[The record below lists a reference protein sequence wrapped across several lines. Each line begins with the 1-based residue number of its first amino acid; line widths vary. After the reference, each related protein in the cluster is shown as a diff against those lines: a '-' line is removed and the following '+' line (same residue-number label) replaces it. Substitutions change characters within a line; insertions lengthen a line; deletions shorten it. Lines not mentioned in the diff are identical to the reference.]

1 MRAHLRR
8 RCPAG
13 DARRLPRRCVFTQ
26 VRHEGQRRHAAL
38 IAGRR
43 QHISRR
49 HARVCVCDSMN
60 HRVQLLCTADCLH
73 VRTIGGVQGRAP
85 GQLDAP
91 HSACFTPDGQYLFV
105 ADEYSVQRFAV
116 IDGTF
121 NGAIGSFGSSAG
133 QFTCPR
139 DVCVSPNGDFFFH
152 RWSCEL
158 RTSVPNRRPS
168 VHTKRTLDLASVCTG
183 LRYPHSACFL
193 ASGERLFV
201 SEHGNNSIQV
211 IRTSDGARVLI
222 RSAPRNFVL
231 VLQCGLGR
239 AALRR
244 RRNF

>member
-1 MRAHLRR
+1 MCAQSAVYRV
-8 RCPAG
+8 
-13 DARRLPRRCVFTQ
+13 ARPDNSTRHIVHASRPTASISLLPMSTAYRGSPSSTAPSMAQ
-26 VRHEGQRRHAAL
+26 SVRSAAV
-38 IAGRR
+38 RV
-43 QHISRR
+43 SS
-49 HARVCVCDSMN
+49 HARAMCAY
-60 HRVQLLCTADCLH
+60 HQTA
-73 VRTIGGVQGRAP
+73 I
-85 GQLDAP
+85 
-91 HSACFTPDGQYLFV
+91 
-105 ADEYSVQRFAV
+105 
-116 IDGTF
+116 
-121 NGAIGSFGSSAG
+121 
-133 QFTCPR
+133 
-139 DVCVSPNGDFFFH
+139 FFH

-211 IRTSDGARVLI
+211 IRTSDGARVLL